1 MLKYKNKKQDVEQ
14 SLTEL
19 KQMLVTDFKN
29 SSINVKKLIQKYIS
43 DHEQYLKLLNIN
55 NLTTEQ
61 TEQLKKLHNTIY
73 YV

>member
-61 TEQLKKLHNTIY
+61 TE
-73 YV
+73 